1 MPRGTLGYQ
10 AINLREVKSEAIRGI
25 NPLALFNISS
35 YGTGIA
41 RGGVARGVGLGS
53 GPATGTYDGSTACSW
68 VICGVILTLLE

>member
-10 AINLREVKSEAIRGI
+10 AIDLREVKSKAIRAI
-25 NPLALFNISS
+25 NPLALFSTSS
-35 YGTGIA
+35 YDTSIA

-68 VICGVILTLLE
+68 VICDVIRTLFE